1 MSFNACV
8 AGLFSFVCVRL
19 ARLVRVVLGSSAVA
33 NRKLETGNP
42 LVLLGVLVETNLVGA
57 TYVPPP
63 EKLSEWILLIK
74 YYLQLGILGSGEAS
88 KLAGRLNWA
97 SQEIFDKL
105 GRALLVPIY
114 AHMRSRSSVIGWEL
128 KLALRWWLQ
137 TLERGMCQVRVWKEI
152 HTEPLQ
158 LLCDARCVRLRSG
171 LACLLFC
178 LLLRARSTPPRVAAV
193 LAKNS
198 DLWYTDCAPANAVL
212 SQFRIRGDNQI
223 ASLEMLAIAYGE
235 CQLQRACCACLCS
248 GMFAVEAS
256 RPLQTT
262 SGDTGSWSTA
272 TTPSQSMG

>member
-1 MSFNACV
+1 MTRACACV
-8 AGLFSFVCVRL
+8 NSCAAGELITAIARRVLFLPVLRFVDDYFAAEREEVAWHAMKIFARHVFQCMRRSLVSFEYARM

-42 LVLLGVLVETNLVGA
+42 LVILGVLVKTNLVGA

-63 EKLSEWILLIK
+63 EKIRQWISLIRH
-74 YYLQLGILGSGEAS
+74 YLESGILGAGEAS

-137 TLERGMCQVRVWKEI
+137 TLERGMCQVRVWREI

-158 LLCDARCVRLRSG
+158 LLCDARCVHLRTG
-171 LACLLFC
+171 LCVPFALF
-178 LLLRARSTPPRVAAV
+178 VAARQV
-193 LAKNS
+193 NTTQS
-198 DLWYTDCAPANAVL
+198 GGGP
-212 SQFRIRGDNQI
+212 
-223 ASLEMLAIAYGE
+223 GE
-235 CQLQRACCACLCS
+235 KR
-248 GMFAVEAS
+248 
-256 RPLQTT
+256 
-262 SGDTGSWSTA
+262 
-272 TTPSQSMG
+272 